1 MFTDGDMEE
10 LHLFAESI
18 GLKRSWLDNRPG
30 GPIPHYDLTAKKRS
44 LAVKKGA
51 IEIDRNEMA
60 KRVREAM
67 QNKKQKP

>member
-1 MFTDGDMEE
+1 MFTDGNIEE

-18 GLKRSWLDNRPG
+18 GLKRSWLDNKPG
-30 GPIPHYDLTAKKRS
+30 TPIPHYDLTENKRR

-60 KRVREAM
+60 KRVWEAM
-67 QNKKQKP
+67 QNKKQQP